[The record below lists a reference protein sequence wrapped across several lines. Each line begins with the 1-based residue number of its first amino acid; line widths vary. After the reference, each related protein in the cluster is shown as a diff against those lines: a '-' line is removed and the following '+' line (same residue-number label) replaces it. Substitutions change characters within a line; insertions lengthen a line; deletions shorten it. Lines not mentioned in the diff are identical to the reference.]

1 MRAEEFTRDL
11 VFSSDWDWE
20 GGRAG
25 SLVASCFGVH
35 LVLALLWKLPL
46 PQWLVFLEQQKQS
59 LGVAPAWALGS
70 VLGLTYWC

>member
-1 MRAEEFTRDL
+1 MRAEEFTKDL

-35 LVLALLWKLPL
+35 LVLALLWKLPV
-46 PQWLVFLEQQKQS
+46 PQCCS
-59 LGVAPAWALGS
+59 
-70 VLGLTYWC
+70 